1 MTQRIDALASRFE
14 SSFPADVPAWRTLGR
29 ESEFPLVDAAGN
41 PFDLSVLWPALAAG
55 GGTVSREGDVITT
68 LDRPDVTFSSE
79 VGRAT
84 VEVILPPCQD
94 LYEMASRWD
103 AAVGSLVDVAAAH
116 GAFVLGYGIQPLARA
131 ESTMMTP
138 KRRYLALAEV
148 IGPAWQWFS
157 LTASDQTHVS
167 VGRTEVM
174 AITDLTNLLVPVI
187 IALCANSPITA
198 GAPSGFLSA
207 REATMGSIYAGTYR
221 HGMPEGPSHTPLG
234 WIGRT
239 WSLDYLMHKQ
249 GEAVVPVGRP
259 FGAWLS
265 DQPHLTDAEAF
276 EAWVWHDHYIWNST
290 RPRTRHGTV
299 ELRSAC
305 QQPPGE
311 TMAVAAL
318 SAGMVCAH
326 AAIARRVVATLGE
339 AAWPLLRA
347 WHRDVVVQ
355 GPHAPEPV
363 AGLVDGILADC
374 AEALD
379 ARGRGEAA
387 FLAPLVARWSART
400 NPALAALAAWEAG
413 GAAELVRRFS
423 L

>member
-1 MTQRIDALASRFE
+1 MTGRAE
-14 SSFPADVPAWRTLGR
+14 SLVRAFTASFPEATPAWRTLGR
-29 ESEFPLVDAAGN
+29 ESEFPLVNAQGE
-41 PFDLSVLWPALAAG
+41 PFDLAQLWPALAAG
-55 GGTVSREGDVITT
+55 GGQLSREGSLVTA
-68 LDRPDVTFSSE
+68 LERPEVTFSSE

-94 LYEMASRWD
+94 LCEMASRWD
-103 AAVGSLVDVAAAH
+103 AAVGELVGVAREH
-116 GAFVLGYGIQPLARA
+116 GAFVLGYGIQPLAHA
-131 ESTMMTP
+131 EPSMMTP
-138 KRRYLALAEV
+138 KQRYLALADV

-167 VGRTEVM
+167 VGRSEVM

-207 REATMGSIYAGTYR
+207 REATMGSIYAGTFR
-221 HGMPEGPSHTPLG
+221 HGMPEGPSQTAQG

-239 WSLDYLMHKQ
+239 WPLDYLMHKQ
-249 GEAVVPVGRP
+249 GAEVVAVGQP
-259 FGAWLS
+259 FGRWLDAHPELS
-265 DQPHLTDAEAF
+265 DAEAF
-276 EAWVWHDHYIWNST
+276 EAWIWHDHYIWNST

-326 AAIARRVVATLGE
+326 EAIARRVDAALGE

-347 WHRDVVVQ
+347 WHVEVVAR
-355 GPHAPEPV
+355 GPLAPEPV
-363 AGLVDGILADC
+363 VGLVDGILADC
-374 AEALD
+374 AEALE
-379 ARGRGEAA
+379 ARGRGEAVYMG
-387 FLAPLVARWSART
+387 PLMARWAART
-400 NPALAALAAWEAG
+400 NPALVALAAWSEG
-413 GAAELVRRFS
+413 GAPALVRRFA